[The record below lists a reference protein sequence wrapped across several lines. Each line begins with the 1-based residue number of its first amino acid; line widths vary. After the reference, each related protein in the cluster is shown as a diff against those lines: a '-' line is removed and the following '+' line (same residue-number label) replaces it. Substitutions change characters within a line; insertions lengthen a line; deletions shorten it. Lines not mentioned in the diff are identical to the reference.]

1 MTEGYRQIQNE
12 YINKYRTNNNIYKTG
27 RERRVCDHVGL
38 TPYKPDLAITPG
50 DSKVRL
56 WITPG
61 DSKVRLWVAHWD
73 SKVRLWVAH
82 WDSKVRLW
90 NYTRGN
96 KSQALELHTGKA
108 KVRLWNYTRGKR
120 KSGSGIT
127 HGESESQA
135 LELHTGKAKVRL

>member
-56 WITPG
+56 W
-61 DSKVRLWVAHWD
+61 
-73 SKVRLWVAH
+73 
-82 WDSKVRLW
+82 
-90 NYTRGN
+90 NYTRGKQKSGSGITHEDR
-96 KSQALELHTGKA
+96 KSQALELHTGIA
-108 KVRLWNYTRGKR
+108 KVRL
-120 KSGSGIT
+120 
-127 HGESESQA
+127 
-135 LELHTGKAKVRL
+135 